1 MHPGGGVARHMR
13 TQMHA
18 ELGTQAWCKF
28 HEVLGTFPK
37 LTDIKSN
44 NSLQTVHL
52 CEAPGA
58 FIASLNHFL
67 STRGMYVP
75 VVPKY
80 NVKVGCADV
89 SCLLF
94 YLQSLT

>member
-13 TQMHA
+13 TQMCA
-18 ELGTQAWCKF
+18 ELCTQAWCKF

-37 LTDIKSN
+37 LTHVGSN
-44 NSLQTVHL
+44 RLLHTLHL

-67 STRGMYVP
+67 SNRGMYIP
-75 VVPKY
+75 VAHKY
-80 NVKVGCADV
+80 EDV
-89 SCLLF
+89 V
-94 YLQSLT
+94 